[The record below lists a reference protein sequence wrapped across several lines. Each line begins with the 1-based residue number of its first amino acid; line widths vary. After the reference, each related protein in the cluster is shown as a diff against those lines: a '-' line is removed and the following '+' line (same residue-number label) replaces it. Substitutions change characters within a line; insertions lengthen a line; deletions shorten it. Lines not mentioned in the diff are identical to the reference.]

1 MAYQC
6 DIRISD
12 QAIRIQSP
20 QGRIIPGRLIRSI
33 VHNLEV
39 KYQLYEFSLIRNAKE
54 LQELEDV
61 VDVVNLKRGS
71 KCVIQKLHPSL
82 YDESVIRLTPEEL
95 DEFAATVPSD
105 EQMVV
110 ADYTVS
116 MPAEYFILVTDNIQR
131 FVAFAN
137 HLKLDGFP
145 AMRECAARLG
155 DAAITIFDENDMII
169 EYQDENLPDILM
181 QDLDPWLKT
190 PLHVKDLDLN

>member
-12 QAIRIQSP
+12 HAIRIQSP

-39 KYQLYEFSLIRNAKE
+39 QYQLYEFSMIRGAKQ

-61 VDVVNLKRGS
+61 VDVVNLKRGYQ
-71 KCVIQKLHPSL
+71 CVIQKLHPSL
-82 YDESVIRLTPEEL
+82 YDESVIRLTAEEL

-131 FVAFAN
+131 FVTFAN

-155 DAAITIFDENDMII
+155 DAAISIFDEDDMII
-169 EYQDENLPDILM
+169 EYQDEKLPDILM
-181 QDLDPWLKT
+181 QDLEPWLKT

>member
-82 YDESVIRLTPEEL
+82 YDESVIRLTAEEL

-116 MPAEYFILVTDNIQR
+116 MPAEYFILVTDNIQC

>member
-12 QAIRIQSP
+12 HAIRIQSP
-20 QGRIIPGRLIRSI
+20 QGRIIPGRLVRSI

-39 KYQLYEFSLIRNAKE
+39 QYQLYEFSMIRGAKQ

-61 VDVVNLKRGS
+61 VDVVNLKRGYQ
-71 KCVIQKLHPSL
+71 CVIQKLHPSL
-82 YDESVIRLTPEEL
+82 YDESIIRLTADEL

-155 DAAITIFDENDMII
+155 DAAISIFDENDMII
-169 EYQDENLPDILM
+169 EYQDEKLPDILM

>member
-82 YDESVIRLTPEEL
+82 YDESVIRLTAEEL

-169 EYQDENLPDILM
+169 EYQDENFPDILM